1 MRKFTLAVTALVALV
16 AASIAVAHG
25 GEGSKTAKAVAG
37 TFSAAAGTVDTRSCT
52 TTDGKTIVATSGT
65 YTGTASGDADLTGA
79 VSIRARSI
87 LNTTDNVGT
96 VEGELRV
103 GDHTRARFSAV
114 YSGGT
119 VAGLAVGRTPSGDL
133 VGNVSATFSPTT
145 GFTNGKVGGG
155 TAGGSAVELAS
166 GGCNASGGDSNEKSR
181 AEGTISALSASSI
194 TVAGLTCAIPAAN
207 SADVN
212 AKFKQGDSVEM
223 ECALVS
229 GTSTLTK
236 IEKRH

>member
-1 MRKFTLAVTALVALV
+1 MRKITLAVTALVALV

-37 TFSAAAGTVDTRSCT
+37 TFSAAAGTVNSRSCT
-52 TTDGKTIVATSGT
+52 TTDGKTIVVTSGT

-79 VSIRARSI
+79 ATIRATSVV
-87 LNTTDNVGT
+87 NTTDGVGT
-96 VEGELRV
+96 VEGTLRV
-103 GDHTRARFSAV
+103 GDRTRGAFSAV
-114 YSGGT
+114 YDGGA
-119 VAGLAVGRTPSGDL
+119 VAGLATGRTKSGAL
-133 VGNVSATFSPTT
+133 FGNVSATFSPTT

-155 TAGGSAVELAS
+155 TAGGSAVEIAP
-166 GGCNASGGDSNEKSR
+166 GGCKAKGEAKGDKSR

-194 TVAGLTCAIPAAN
+194 TVAGLTCAIPDTE

-212 AKFKQGDSVEM
+212 AKFKQGDSVEI
-223 ECALVS
+223 ECAFANS
-229 GTSTLTK
+229 ATTLTK